1 MKNILGYIGVG
12 LRELFWIVIAGVV
25 IFGGIAGFKYLG
37 ENREVVEVKSVS
49 RPITL
54 VKTIDLNPIN
64 APLPIRGEGFVQPFR
79 IASLASQVGGQV
91 VKLHPAITER
101 GIFKMGDVLVR
112 LDDSAERAI
121 LTQTIANIEGTQAR
135 LDLNALLLERTEA
148 LRASGTTSQASL
160 DQVRSQKAELAASLN
175 SLQASKKS
183 AEVALN
189 RKVVKAPFN
198 GSVLSKSVEIGTVV
212 NGGQSIAEIFTQDR
226 MEINV
231 PVREADAALIPGL
244 FSGAA
249 PIATVSIKFAG
260 KTFLWAANV
269 SRVAPNLDV
278 RTRTLAVTVELNDIA
293 AIGTQRDETLAS
305 GAPPA
310 MINSFAK
317 VVIQGIHPDD
327 TFPIP
332 STALHAG
339 KYLWLF
345 APSDTNGGILRIL
358 ETELIHVDGETSYVT
373 IQTLPAKSRLITTA
387 LLTAQEGM
395 RLQDVRDELLDTP
408 TQLEQVADE

>member
-1 MKNILGYIGVG
+1 
-12 LRELFWIVIAGVV
+12 
-25 IFGGIAGFKYLG
+25 
-37 ENREVVEVKSVS
+37 
-49 RPITL
+49 
-54 VKTIDLNPIN
+54 
-64 APLPIRGEGFVQPFR
+64 
-79 IASLASQVGGQV
+79 
-91 VKLHPAITER
+91 
-101 GIFKMGDVLVR
+101 
-112 LDDSAERAI
+112 
-121 LTQTIANIEGTQAR
+121 
-135 LDLNALLLERTEA
+135 
-148 LRASGTTSQASL
+148 
-160 DQVRSQKAELAASLN
+160 
-175 SLQASKKS
+175 
-183 AEVALN
+183 
-189 RKVVKAPFN
+189 
-198 GSVLSKSVEIGTVV
+198 
-212 NGGQSIAEIFTQDR
+212 

-293 AIGTQRDETLAS
+293 GIGTQRDETLAS